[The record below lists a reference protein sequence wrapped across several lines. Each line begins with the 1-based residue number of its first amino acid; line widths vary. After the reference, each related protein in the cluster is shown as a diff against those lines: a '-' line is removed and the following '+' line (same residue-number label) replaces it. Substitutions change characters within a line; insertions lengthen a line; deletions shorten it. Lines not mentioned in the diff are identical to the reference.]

1 MTDHILGL
9 FPALLTLNVT
19 SPGEPRYNC
28 IAWAAG
34 TNTQWWWPDGR
45 NYWPMDAPLLDSLD
59 AFVPAF
65 ATLGYERC
73 SDGILEDGFEK
84 IAIYQSSDG
93 VQHASRQLNTGY
105 WTSKLGRLEDIE
117 HSSPAELEGSDYG
130 AVVQYMRRPTPA
142 PTQ

>member
-1 MTDHILGL
+1 MTDHIIGL

-45 NYWPMDAPLLDSLD
+45 NYWPMDAPLLDGLD
-59 AFVPAF
+59 AFVAAF

-105 WTSKLGRLEDIE
+105 WTSKPR
-117 HSSPAELEGSDYG
+117 
-130 AVVQYMRRPTPA
+130 
-142 PTQ
+142 

>member
-1 MTDHILGL
+1 
-9 FPALLTLNVT
+9 
-19 SPGEPRYNC
+19 
-28 IAWAAG
+28 
-34 TNTQWWWPDGR
+34 
-45 NYWPMDAPLLDSLD
+45 MDAPLLDSLD

-130 AVVQYMRRPTPA
+130 AVVQYIRREARSPA
-142 PTQ
+142 D